1 VFFTIV
7 FIILLGGVSWVNEQQ
22 DLEWV
27 FEGNRLIEEEL
38 SRGEGDVEVIK
49 RENGEE

>member
-1 VFFTIV
+1 VF
-7 FIILLGGVSWVNEQQ
+7 
-22 DLEWV
+22 D
-27 FEGNRLIEEEL
+27 GNRLIEEEL